1 MSDSAPLNA
10 GRKSAYVARNRAALL
25 RATQQVL
32 AEHGMA
38 ATVELV
44 AVRAEIAVSTIYKHF
59 ENKEALFEA
68 AFIDALLEWEKW
80 TENSLQSVTDPAE
93 RLVFPMRLMLK
104 VPETHPVFA
113 SLIAKN
119 PLEFL
124 MAVPRADLGLES
136 ALGELARTDAISTHE
151 LKVRATNMIRILTT
165 TMIELCTNPRYHN
178 DDARTSISIGL
189 EILGFSTTDIDD
201 LMSRPLP
208 AT

>member
-1 MSDSAPLNA
+1 MSDSKRQQT

-25 RATQQVL
+25 RATQNVL

-44 AVRAEIAVSTIYKHF
+44 AERAEIAVSTIYKHF

-68 AFIDALLEWEKW
+68 AFIEALLEWEKW
-80 TENSLQSVTDPAE
+80 TENSLQTVEDPAE

-124 MAVPRADLGLES
+124 MAVPRTDLGLES
-136 ALGELARTDAISTHE
+136 ALSELARTGAISTHE
-151 LKVRATNMIRILTT
+151 LTVRATNMIRILTT
-165 TMIELCTNPRYHN
+165 TMIELCTNPRYQLN
-178 DDARTSISIGL
+178 DAQTSVSIGL
-189 EILGFSTTDIDD
+189 EILGFSTTDIDN

-208 AT
+208 SI

>member
-1 MSDSAPLNA
+1 MSDSTPLNA

-44 AVRAEIAVSTIYKHF
+44 AERAEIAVSTIYKHF

-80 TENSLQSVTDPAE
+80 TGNSLQSVTDPAE
-93 RLVFPMRLMLK
+93 RLVFPMRLMLR

-113 SLIAKN
+113 RLIAKN

-136 ALGELARTDAISTHE
+136 ALGELARTGGISTHE

-165 TMIELCTNPRYHN
+165 TMIELYTNPHYRN

-189 EILGFSTTDIDD
+189 EILGFSRGDIDD

-208 AT
+208 LI